1 MPTPKMLDFR
11 PTGYHFNEPAKIVG
25 RFTGA
30 GAAVPTA
37 VANVP
42 GSGAN
47 VVTLARSGVGTMT
60 ATLQDLVGVIQNYD
74 FWIGSTNAKSVQCT
88 VNATTFVF
96 SLQVS
101 WNVNAVAV
109 DLTAAEELVFE
120 ITKAETSRP

>member
-1 MPTPKMLDFR
+1 MPAKMIDFR
-11 PTGYHFNEPAKIVG
+11 PVGYYHNEPVKITG

-42 GSGAN
+42 SAGAN
-47 VVTLARSGVGTMT
+47 VITLTRSGVGTLS
-60 ATLQDLVGVIQNYD
+60 AVLVDTVGFIQNYD
-74 FWIGSTNAKSVQCT
+74 FWVASTNAKSVQYT
-88 VNATTFVF
+88 VNTTTFTF

-120 ITKAETSRP
+120 ISKSESSRP